1 MRYDID
7 SNKLWRFISDFIRG
21 GQSLV
26 ASEILE
32 KANSIGLELTQDDLL
47 DYILS
52 SHQETFFPG
61 HVAFFIASV
70 LKTENCN
77 HIVDPLVVR
86 PSLLRLLSS
95 ELKPTKSTGLVLR
108 QDIYKLLMA
117 LDTNQKTN
125 WQIDEL
131 RVNQCDVIVS
141 SPPWNAKLNGFGEH
155 QDAELDS
162 VLKASKILGDTGRA
176 VFVLG
181 GGFFFRHKRIYQLLS
196 ENSMFVSSI
205 VALSPGTFAPCA
217 QIGGLLVFFERQPVD
232 KVFVGELTR
241 EDSAIN
247 ALLKNLKTRK
257 AGKAPPLG
265 MLIEPNTFSTYSKLI
280 SQQNLEKT
288 VRTCGMP
295 PTPLSDVSMNIVA
308 GKHNEEDGG
317 FIDQPNCVY
326 LPKIGNS
333 PAVTSVGELR
343 IKAQNY
349 YQIHL
354 NADKCLPAYLAGFFN
369 SQLGLKVREATTT
382 GTTIPSI
389 PKSAL
394 SQMNVYIPDLK
405 TQEEVVA
412 ADSTISNLTTSLE
425 AYGRKIW
432 ERSTSSLR

>member
-247 ALLKNLKTRK
+247 
-257 AGKAPPLG
+257 
-265 MLIEPNTFSTYSKLI
+265 
-280 SQQNLEKT
+280 
-288 VRTCGMP
+288 
-295 PTPLSDVSMNIVA
+295 
-308 GKHNEEDGG
+308 
-317 FIDQPNCVY
+317 
-326 LPKIGNS
+326 
-333 PAVTSVGELR
+333 
-343 IKAQNY
+343 
-349 YQIHL
+349 
-354 NADKCLPAYLAGFFN
+354 
-369 SQLGLKVREATTT
+369 
-382 GTTIPSI
+382 
-389 PKSAL
+389 
-394 SQMNVYIPDLK
+394 
-405 TQEEVVA
+405 
-412 ADSTISNLTTSLE
+412 
-425 AYGRKIW
+425 
-432 ERSTSSLR
+432 